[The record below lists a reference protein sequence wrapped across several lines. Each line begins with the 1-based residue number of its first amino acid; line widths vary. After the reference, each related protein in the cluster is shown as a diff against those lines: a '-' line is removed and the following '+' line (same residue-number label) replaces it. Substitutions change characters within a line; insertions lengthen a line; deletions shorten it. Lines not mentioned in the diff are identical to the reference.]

1 MVFSAEDAV
10 EAKKNGEKIEDV
22 LDVIVVE
29 PEPLEGPTFEHGLQ
43 DEDVTTALDENYDPP
58 S

>member
-1 MVFSAEDAV
+1 
-10 EAKKNGEKIEDV
+10 V

-29 PEPLEGPTFEHGLQ
+29 PERLEGPTWKRGLQ
-43 DEDVTTALDENYDPP
+43 DEDVATALDESYDPP